1 MLISQETTDMVTTHS
16 LLDIFTTFVL
26 TDDDESKDDTP
37 VATLTEKPP
46 TNNESDGRN
55 LSPDLLEELRFLLSS
70 LMQRVDDLKQKGT
83 LWEGERPL

>member
-37 VATLTEKPP
+37 VATLTEKPSS
-46 TNNESDGRN
+46 NNESDGRN

-70 LMQRVDDLKQKGT
+70 LMQRADDLKQKGT
-83 LWEGERPL
+83 LWEGERSL